1 MQNNATH
8 YKTKAIHIQLLGIQN
23 NATTRIQIQDKQLKI
38 KYDVIPCHAI
48 PYHTITHTQLT
59 SLYITLHHITS
70 HHNPSHHIASH
81 RITSHHI
88 ASQHISLHEIT
99 FAYTHVHPCI
109 IHASPM
115 HHPCIIHSNITHA
128 SAYFYIILYIYITF
142 HI

>member
-48 PYHTITHTQLT
+48 PYHTITHTHNLHHFT
-59 SLYITLHHITS
+59 SLYITSHRITTHHITL
-70 HHNPSHHIASH
+70 HHIASH
-81 RITSHHI
+81 RIT
-88 ASQHISLHEIT
+88 AYLIT
-99 FAYTHVHPCI
+99 WDNLCIYTCP
-109 IHASPM
+109 SM
-115 HHPCIIHSNITHA
+115 HHPCITHA
-128 SAYFYIILYIYITF
+128 SSMHHPFKHYTRIRIFLHNTIYITF